1 MEMQQFYYDNK
12 IVKKFLYAT
21 ILWGVVGMLVGL
33 ILAFMFLFPNM
44 TDGISWL
51 SFGRLRPLHTNA
63 VIFAFVGNA
72 IFAGVYYSLQR
83 LLKARMF
90 SDLLSNINFWGW
102 QLIIVGAAITL
113 PLGYSTSKEYAEL
126 EWPFDIAIALI
137 WVAFGVNMIGAI
149 LKRRQRHL
157 YVAIWFYLATFV
169 TVAVLHI
176 FNSLALPV
184 SLTGMKS
191 YSVYAGVQ
199 DALVQWWYGHNAVAF
214 FLTTPFLGLMYY
226 FVPKAANRPVY
237 SYRLS
242 IVHFWSLIFIY
253 IWAGPHHLLY
263 TALPEWAQ
271 HLGVAF
277 SIMLLMPS
285 WGGMINGL
293 LTLRG
298 AWDKVRT
305 DPVLK
310 FMVVAITGYGMAT
323 FEGPMLALKNVNA
336 IAHYTDWIIAHVHV
350 GALAW
355 NGFLAFGMIYYLIPK
370 LFKTKLYSIGLANVH
385 FWIGTLGIM
394 LYALPMYVA
403 GFAQASMWK
412 QFNPDG
418 TLVYGNFLET
428 VTEIMPMYWMRA
440 IGGTFYITGMLV
452 LVYNVIMTVVK
463 SEHKVTD
470 ELAEAQ
476 ELQRVSKRRVAG
488 EGWHTWLER
497 KPVLL
502 TIYATVAILIGG
514 IVQIIPT
521 IVVKSNIPTISSVKP
536 YTPLELEGRDL
547 YIREGCVGCHSQM
560 IRPFRSEVERYGEY
574 SKAGEFVYDHPF
586 LWGSKRT
593 GPDLHRIGGK
603 YSDNWH
609 FNHMYDPQSTSS
621 GSIMPSYKWLI
632 VGEGAQLDKSMTEK
646 KMETM
651 VSLGVPYTDEEITN
665 AQTSM
670 LEQGTQIEK
679 NLYNDPD
686 FVASYESDKAAS
698 GEEFVEMRNREI
710 VAMIAYLQ
718 RLGTDIKVK
727 DLIDQTVEN

>member
-1 MEMQQFYYDNK
+1 MEIQQFYYDNK
-12 IVKKFLYAT
+12 IVKKFIYAT
-21 ILWGVVGMLVGL
+21 IVWGVVGMLVGL
-33 ILAFMFLFPNM
+33 LLAFMFIFPNL

-72 IFAGVYYSLQR
+72 IFAGVYYSTQR

-90 SDLLSNINFWGW
+90 SDLLSKINFWGW
-102 QLIIVGAAITL
+102 QLIIVGAAISL
-113 PLGYSTSKEYAEL
+113 PLGYTTSKEYAEL
-126 EWPFDIAIALI
+126 EWPFDIAIALV
-137 WVAFGVNMIGAI
+137 WVAFGVNLIGTI
-149 LKRRQRHL
+149 LRRRQRHM
-157 YVAIWFYLATFV
+157 YVAIWFYIATFV

-184 SLTGMKS
+184 SGLKS

-271 HLGVAF
+271 NLGVAF
-277 SIMLLMPS
+277 SVMLLMPS

-323 FEGPMLALKNVNA
+323 FEGPMLSLKNINA
-336 IAHYTDWIIAHVHV
+336 VGHFTDWIIAHVHV

-355 NGFLAFGMIYYLIPK
+355 NGFLTFGMIYWLIPK
-370 LFKTKLYSIGLANVH
+370 MFKTKLYSIKLANAH
-385 FWIGTLGIM
+385 FWIGTLGII

-403 GFAQASMWK
+403 GVTQALMWK

-418 TLVYGNFLET
+418 TLTYGNFLET
-428 VTEIMPMYWMRA
+428 VSEIIPMYWMRA
-440 IGGTFYITGMLV
+440 IGGTMFIIGMFILA
-452 LVYNVIMTVVK
+452 YNVVK
-463 SEHKVTD
+463 TIKQGSSVTD
-470 ELAEAQ
+470 ELAEAPA
-476 ELQRVSKRRVAG
+476 LQNVSKRRTAG

-497 KPVLL
+497 KPIKL
-502 TIYATVAILIGG
+502 TIYATIAILIGG

-521 IVVKSNIPTISSVKP
+521 IMVKSNIPTISSVKP

-593 GPDLHRIGGK
+593 GPDLHRLGGK

-609 FNHMYDPQSTSS
+609 LNHMYDPQSTSS
-621 GSIMPSYKWLI
+621 GSIMPAYQWL
-632 VGEGAQLDKSMTEK
+632 VRNELDKSQTEA
-646 KMETM
+646 KMRTM
-651 VSLGVPYTDEEITN
+651 VKLGVPYTDDDIAN
-665 AQTSM
+665 AQKSM
-670 LEQGTQIEK
+670 TAQGTQIEK
-679 NLYNDPD
+679 NLYSDPD
-686 FVASYESDKAAS
+686 FAKTYEADKKAGGS
-698 GEEFVEMRNREI
+698 NFVEMKNREI
-710 VAMIAYLQ
+710 VALIAYLQ

-727 DLIDQTVEN
+727 DNELSSNKTN